1 MSKNRK
7 KSQETDPVRE
17 FYSVISEIRDMYENQ
32 GYLKQKSLYEKMKK
46 TYDWTMSYSTFNRYF
61 VKEIKNKYLRP
72 APPGEDISTK
82 KNEIIDNNYQKKE
95 NYENSKTAVIK
106 EFSDEAYDRY
116 NKMNEA
122 IDAKYGNY
130 LKNQKNT
137 LDTEEKNK

>member
-1 MSKNRK
+1 MLKNRK

-17 FYSVISEIRDMYENQ
+17 FYSVISEIIDLYQNQ

-46 TYDWTMSYSTFNRYF
+46 THNWTMSYSTFNRYF

-72 APPGEDISTK
+72 APLGEDYNTK
-82 KNEIIDNNYQKKE
+82 KNENIDNNYQKKE
-95 NYENSKTAVIK
+95 NNENSKTAVKK
-106 EFSDEAYDRY
+106 EFSDEAYERY

-122 IDAKYGNY
+122 IDAKYGDY
-130 LKNQKNT
+130 LKNQKNI